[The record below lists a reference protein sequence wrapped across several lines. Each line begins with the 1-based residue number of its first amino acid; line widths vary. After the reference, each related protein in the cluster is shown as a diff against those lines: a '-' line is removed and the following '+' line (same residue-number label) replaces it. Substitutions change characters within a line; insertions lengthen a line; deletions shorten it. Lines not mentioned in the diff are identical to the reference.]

1 MHIKE
6 LALAIATALLLPVAA
21 IAQQVAQQ
29 RVETISLVTTDPT
42 VADPGHWVAGAGV
55 EGFYQFW
62 SGLPPT
68 VGNATGTS
76 TISGGGPGATLM
88 LGYDD
93 FWAQLNYRNG
103 SWTDNE
109 SLMLVPNGTPFT
121 DHWQFSTNEIE
132 LRMRY
137 LFRNDQ
143 FAGITPYLIGGYN
156 HTNLNGT
163 RTITGG
169 NIIFTSTLSTK
180 FGASDAYNF
189 FFLGFGGLYEFNDR
203 VGLRFD
209 GAAGV
214 GPASQTIKNPAPG
227 VNPTSS
233 DTGWGGVGVFTLY
246 YRLTENIVAQAGV
259 KAEAIVPVN
268 GRVQNLG
275 AVGPYVN
282 IGYTTRF

>member
-1 MHIKE
+1 MRIKGLTI
-6 LALAIATALLLPVAA
+6 LAAGIISIAQAA

-29 RVETISLVTTDPT
+29 RVETVSLVATDPT
-42 VADPGHWVAGAGV
+42 VADPGHWVAGGGV

-68 VGNATGTS
+68 VGNATGSS

-109 SLMLVPNGTPFT
+109 SLMHVPDGAPFT

-137 LFRNDQ
+137 LFRDDQ
-143 FAGITPYLIGGYN
+143 FGGITPYLIGGYN

-169 NIIFTSTLSTK
+169 GIIFTSTLSTK
-180 FGASDAYNF
+180 LRASDAYNF
-189 FFLGFGGLYEFNDR
+189 FFLGLGGLYEFNDR

-209 GAAGV
+209 GAGGV
-214 GPASQTIKNPAPG
+214 GPATQTIKNPAPG
-227 VNPTSS
+227 VLATVS
-233 DTGWGGVGVFTLY
+233 DTGWGGVGVLTLY
-246 YRLTENIVAQAGV
+246 YKVTDNIVAQAGV
-259 KAEAIVPVN
+259 KAEAIVPAN
-268 GRVQNLG
+268 GKVQNLG